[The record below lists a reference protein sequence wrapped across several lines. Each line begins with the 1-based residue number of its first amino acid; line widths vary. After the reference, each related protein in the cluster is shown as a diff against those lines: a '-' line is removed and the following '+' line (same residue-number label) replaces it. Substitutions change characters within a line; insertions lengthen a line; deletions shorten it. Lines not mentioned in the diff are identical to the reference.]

1 MDDIRF
7 EDPLLL
13 GLLAVLPL
21 LFIWERWRAGHSPT
35 LQYSNVGYL
44 AQTGWRTRLRW
55 LPTFLRA
62 AALALVA
69 IALARPQS
77 GEAEALVTTEGI
89 DIALAID
96 VSASMQEDDFGGET
110 RIAAAQDV
118 AAEFVAERQTDRV
131 AVIAFRRH
139 SRVLSPLTVDYEA
152 VRQLVQRANDIRIE
166 DGTGIGVAIA
176 EAANLL
182 RDSRAASRVV
192 ILLTDGENNEPAISP
207 RDAARIAQTLDIRVY
222 TIGIISPL
230 GLTTVNAED
239 LAALSELTDGRY
251 YSARDPESL
260 AEIYDEIATLE
271 KSRVDDTRFT
281 RYDELFWFVLLP
293 AFGLVALEILLRATV
308 LRRLP

>member
-1 MDDIRF
+1 MDDFRF
-7 EDPLLL
+7 ADPI
-13 GLLAVLPL
+13 LLALLALLPL
-21 LFIWERWRAGHSPT
+21 LIAWELMRARHAPT

-55 LPTFLRA
+55 LPAVLRVL
-62 AALALVA
+62 ALALVA

-96 VSASMQEDDFGGET
+96 VSASMNEDDFGGQT
-110 RIAAAQDV
+110 RIDGAKQV
-118 AAEFVAERQTDRV
+118 AADFVAERETDRI

-152 VRQLVQRANDIRIE
+152 VRQLVQRSNEIRIE

-176 EAANLL
+176 EASNLL
-182 RDSRAASRVV
+182 RDSRAASRIV

-207 RDAARIAQTLDIRVY
+207 ADAARIAQALDIRIY

-239 LAALSELTDGRY
+239 LTALAELTEGRY
-251 YSARDPESL
+251 YSARDPETL

-293 AFGLVALEILLRATV
+293 AFGLVGIEILLRATA

>member
-1 MDDIRF
+1 MDDFRF
-7 EDPLLL
+7 ADPI
-13 GLLAVLPL
+13 LLALLALLPL
-21 LFIWERWRAGHSPT
+21 LMAWELMRSRHAPT

-55 LPTFLRA
+55 FPAFLRVL
-62 AALALVA
+62 ALALVA

-96 VSASMQEDDFGGET
+96 VSASMNEDDFGGQT
-110 RIAAAQDV
+110 RIDGAKQV
-118 AAEFVAERQTDRV
+118 AADFVAERETDRI

-152 VRQLVQRANDIRIE
+152 VRQLVQRSNEIRIE

-176 EAANLL
+176 EASNLL
-182 RDSRAASRVV
+182 RDSRAASRIV

-207 RDAARIAQTLDIRVY
+207 ADAARIAQALDIRIY

-239 LAALSELTDGRY
+239 LTALAELTEGRY
-251 YSARDPESL
+251 YSARDPEAL

-293 AFGLVALEILLRATV
+293 AFGVVGIEILLRATV